1 MPPIAIVENV
11 IRRESSRAN
20 GDNYVYYL
28 AQIRASLAYDL
39 TFVPVLADEAKLVK
53 RARKYLQ
60 ETDNGYQRPG
70 SYRRM
75 EAFARYLLDEDAAY
89 TPAIVLS
96 SRGQWD
102 FVQASNSLVAN
113 QPAAI
118 IDGQHRM
125 GGFIAALQEDG
136 IDRIIDVV
144 ILDVDGNAEE
154 KAFLDINSNAKSVST
169 GIVAVLGRNIDAQ
182 VASALNSHPGSIFRD
197 RFYISQVRPGTL
209 FNIAS
214 VAKNIS
220 TTFSHGVFEGIKE
233 DVDLKFEIMLGYW
246 EIIAS
251 EFAEEWDD
259 IEQKKLDRSYKLLE
273 LTGLIAMSLSADE
286 ILAPAFDMKAS
297 AIDFEKVER
306 TVRYLAES
314 KALDWRK
321 NGEFRGLTGH
331 VGGSQIHKRIQQIL
345 SAMPDVAMDFE

>member
-1 MPPIAIVENV
+1 MSPLAVIENV
-11 IRRESSRAN
+11 VRRESSKAK
-20 GDNYVYYL
+20 GQNYVYYL
-28 AQIRASLAYDL
+28 AQIPASLAYDL
-39 TFVPVLADEAKLVK
+39 TFVPVLADEASLVK

-60 ETDNGYQRPG
+60 ETNNGYQRPG

-75 EAFARYLLDEDAAY
+75 EAFARYLLDDDAAY

-102 FVQASNSLVAN
+102 YVDSTRSLVVNA
-113 QPAAI
+113 PAAI

-125 GGFIAALQEDG
+125 GGFIAALQEDD
-136 IDRIIDVV
+136 IDRTIDVV
-144 ILDVDGNAEE
+144 ILDVDLDSEE

-169 GIVAVLGRNIDAQ
+169 GIVAVLGRKTDAQ

-197 RFYISQVRPGTL
+197 RFYISQRRPGTL

-220 TTFSHGVFEGIKE
+220 TTFGHGVFDGIK
-233 DVDLKFEIMLGYW
+233 DDIDLKFETILAYW

-259 IEQKKLDRSYKLLE
+259 ADKKTLDREFKLLE
-273 LTGLIAMSLSADE
+273 LTGLIAMSMAAAE
-286 ILAPAFDMKAS
+286 ILAPAFDMRAS
-297 AIDFEKVER
+297 TMDFEKVEKTIR
-306 TVRYLAES
+306 FLADS
-314 KALDWRK
+314 KMLDWHK

-331 VGGSQIHKRIQQIL
+331 VGGSQIHKKIQRVL
-345 SAMPDVAMDFE
+345 STMPDELMGLD

>member
-1 MPPIAIVENV
+1 MPPIAVIENV
-11 IRRESSRAN
+11 VRRESNKAN

-28 AQIRASLAYDL
+28 AQIPASLAYDL

-75 EAFARYLLDEDAAY
+75 EAFSRYLMDDDAAY

-96 SRGQWD
+96 SRGQWEY
-102 FVQASNSLVAN
+102 VPATNSLVAN

-144 ILDVDGNAEE
+144 ILDVDGAAEE

-197 RFYISQVRPGTL
+197 RFYISQLRPGTL

-259 IEQKKLDRSYKLLE
+259 IDKKRLDRNFKLLE

-297 AIDFEKVER
+297 TIDFEKVEKS
-306 TVRYLAES
+306 VRFLAES
-314 KALDWRK
+314 KELDWDK
-321 NGEFRGLTGH
+321 NGDFRGLTGQ
-331 VGGSQIHKRIQQIL
+331 VGGAQIHRRIQQIL
-345 SAMPDVAMDFE
+345 SSMPDVTTDFD